1 MAVVLV
7 AGAIGVVFWK
17 QDYIVQQFITTAN
30 ADFTG
35 LLEVEGSHISPFA
48 NFPYISI
55 DLDHVRVYE
64 NKAKDNEP
72 LLDVRDAYLGFDLW
86 TILRGKM
93 EIKSVKLA
101 YGMLHVVQH
110 ADGSINIANAL
121 SNKKE
126 VTDASEEFHLDI
138 QRIQLDHVDLTK
150 VNEASG
156 LLLET
161 FINDATARFA
171 TSPAHVLVSLD
182 SRFLLNV
189 VMGADTTFIKHKHFD
204 VNVKIDF
211 DTQRQQL
218 TLSPSQIQLE
228 RAEFNVDGSID
239 FANDADLNIN
249 VHGSKPNFDLF
260 LAFAPEEL
268 APVLDRYDNG
278 GKIFFEATVKGKSTN
293 GHTPRVNVD
302 FGCEDAFINNRVS
315 NKKLDQLFFKGN
327 FNTGDKGELST
338 MAFSLQDF
346 SARPEAGIFSGS
358 LQVKNFESPDI
369 ALKLRSQF
377 ELGFLAQFFNIT
389 NLRDLSGKVALTMN
403 FHDIVD
409 LTRPERSIE
418 KLNESYFTELEVE
431 NLSFTSPDFHL
442 PLHHMDIKA
451 HMDGHHAFI
460 DHFRVQVGN
469 SDVTISGDITDL
481 PAILH
486 HTVDPVRAQ
495 LKIAS
500 NFLDVRQLTSGDT
513 FKAKPVDEQISN
525 LNMKFTF
532 ISSARAFTESPNLP
546 VGEFFIDSLY
556 ARLSHYPHT
565 LHDFHADVFVDS
577 LDFRVVD
584 FTGMIDKSD
593 FHFSGRLKNYDLWF
607 LTEPLGDTRVE
618 FDLTSNLLQLH
629 DMFAYGGENFVP
641 QDYRHEEFRNLKV
654 HGLADLHFKNGLK
667 SVDVLMDKLEAQ
679 MKIHPMRFEKF
690 RGRVHYEDQHLQVQN
705 AEGKVGRTQFL
716 LNLNYYLGSDS
727 IVRKR
732 DNHLSLVAPRLD
744 FDELFAYQP
753 PPATAAT
760 PATHES
766 GFNIYDVPFSDMTF
780 HFDIK
785 HLNYHRYLIDDFFMR
800 ARTTRNH
807 YIHVD
812 TLSLAAAGG
821 QLHGKGYFNG
831 SDRNR
836 IYFSPDIH
844 IRKMDLDK
852 LLFKFENFGQDHLV
866 SENLHGQLSG
876 RVRGKAHVHPD
887 LVPIVDDSQL
897 QLDLEVLN
905 GRLDN
910 YGVLMAMSD
919 FFGNKDLSRVRFDT
933 LSNHLDLDK
942 GTLSVPAMTINSTL
956 GFIEVSGRQDLN
968 LNMEYYVRV
977 PWRLVTQVARQKL
990 FPPKADGSAND
1001 DEIQYRDE
1009 TKRVR
1014 FVNLKIAGTPDAYK
1028 ISLERDK
1035 GKDTP

>member
-1 MAVVLV
+1 
-7 AGAIGVVFWK
+7 
-17 QDYIVQQFITTAN
+17 
-30 ADFTG
+30 
-35 LLEVEGSHISPFA
+35 
-48 NFPYISI
+48 
-55 DLDHVRVYE
+55 
-64 NKAKDNEP
+64 
-72 LLDVRDAYLGFDLW
+72 
-86 TILRGKM
+86 
-93 EIKSVKLA
+93 
-101 YGMLHVVQH
+101 
-110 ADGSINIANAL
+110 
-121 SNKKE
+121 
-126 VTDASEEFHLDI
+126 
-138 QRIQLDHVDLTK
+138 
-150 VNEASG
+150 
-156 LLLET
+156 
-161 FINDATARFA
+161 
-171 TSPAHVLVSLD
+171 
-182 SRFLLNV
+182 
-189 VMGADTTFIKHKHFD
+189 
-204 VNVKIDF
+204 
-211 DTQRQQL
+211 
-218 TLSPSQIQLE
+218 
-228 RAEFNVDGSID
+228 
-239 FANDADLNIN
+239 
-249 VHGSKPNFDLF
+249 
-260 LAFAPEEL
+260 
-268 APVLDRYDNG
+268 
-278 GKIFFEATVKGKSTN
+278 
-293 GHTPRVNVD
+293 
-302 FGCEDAFINNRVS
+302 
-315 NKKLDQLFFKGN
+315 
-327 FNTGDKGELST
+327 
-338 MAFSLQDF
+338 
-346 SARPEAGIFSGS
+346 
-358 LQVKNFESPDI
+358 
-369 ALKLRSQF
+369 
-377 ELGFLAQFFNIT
+377 
-389 NLRDLSGKVALTMN
+389 
-403 FHDIVD
+403 
-409 LTRPERSIE
+409 
-418 KLNESYFTELEVE
+418 
-431 NLSFTSPDFHL
+431 
-442 PLHHMDIKA
+442 
-451 HMDGHHAFI
+451 
-460 DHFRVQVGN
+460 
-469 SDVTISGDITDL
+469 
-481 PAILH
+481 
-486 HTVDPVRAQ
+486 
-495 LKIAS
+495 
-500 NFLDVRQLTSGDT
+500 
-513 FKAKPVDEQISN
+513 
-525 LNMKFTF
+525 
-532 ISSARAFTESPNLP
+532 
-546 VGEFFIDSLY
+546 
-556 ARLSHYPHT
+556 
-565 LHDFHADVFVDS
+565 
-577 LDFRVVD
+577 
-584 FTGMIDKSD
+584 
-593 FHFSGRLKNYDLWF
+593 
-607 LTEPLGDTRVE
+607 
-618 FDLTSNLLQLH
+618 
-629 DMFAYGGENFVP
+629 
-641 QDYRHEEFRNLKV
+641 
-654 HGLADLHFKNGLK
+654 
-667 SVDVLMDKLEAQ
+667 
-679 MKIHPMRFEKF
+679 
-690 RGRVHYEDQHLQVQN
+690 VHYEDQHLQVQN